1 MSNQD
6 IYKLVEEMNKNKTV
20 EHTGLNSNK
29 KEVEDIFSMLNEVQE
44 KNNISVE
51 DVRRSVN
58 RSSEINLNTN
68 YGKRAKVIKKPTLPS
83 NVEYDLLSD
92 DAKNNESIVYNIT
105 DSVQDSYSYVL
116 AHRSALEKYYKEIVS
131 NRKDISV
138 VEGHV
143 NDEISAL
150 DSRNTLSEKGYYDG
164 LYYVLRA
171 IKKAKSEVSFKIN
184 EKLKEKLN

>member
-1 MSNQD
+1 MSNKD

-92 DAKNNESIVYNIT
+92 GIIAYISNVEYGDN
-105 DSVQDSYSYVL
+105 DSDYVL

>member
-6 IYKLVEEMNKNKTV
+6 IYKLVEEMNKNKQ
-20 EHTGLNSNK
+20 K
-29 KEVEDIFSMLNEVQE
+29 KEVDDIFSMLNEVQK

-51 DVRRSVN
+51 DVRNSVN
-58 RSSEINLNTN
+58 RSSDINLNTN
-68 YGKRAKVIKKPTLPS
+68 YGKKAKVIKKPVLPS
-83 NVEYDLLSD
+83 NVDYDLLSD
-92 DAKNNESIVYNIT
+92 GIIAYISNVEYGDN
-105 DSVQDSYSYVL
+105 DSDYVL

-143 NDEISAL
+143 NDEINAIN
-150 DSRNTLSEKGYYDG
+150 SRDTLSEKGYYDG

>member
-6 IYKLVEEMNKNKTV
+6 IYKLVEEMNKNKQ
-20 EHTGLNSNK
+20 K
-29 KEVEDIFSMLNEVQE
+29 KEVDDIFSMLNEVQE

-51 DVRRSVN
+51 DVRNSVN
-58 RSSEINLNTN
+58 RSSDINLNTN
-68 YGKRAKVIKKPTLPS
+68 YGKKAKVIKKPVLPS
-83 NVEYDLLSD
+83 NVDYDLFSD
-92 DAKNNESIVYNIT
+92 GIIAYISNVEYGDN
-105 DSVQDSYSYVL
+105 DSDYVL

-143 NDEISAL
+143 NDEINAIN
-150 DSRNTLSEKGYYDG
+150 SRDTLSEKGYYDG

>member
-92 DAKNNESIVYNIT
+92 GIIAYISNVEYGDN
-105 DSVQDSYSYVL
+105 DSDYVL

>member
-92 DAKNNESIVYNIT
+92 GIIAYISNVEYGDN
-105 DSVQDSYSYVL
+105 DSDYVL

-138 VEGHV
+138 VECHV

>member
-6 IYKLVEEMNKNKTV
+6 IFKLVEEMNKNKTV

-92 DAKNNESIVYNIT
+92 GIIAYISNVEYGDN
-105 DSVQDSYSYVL
+105 DSDYVL

>member
-51 DVRRSVN
+51 EVRRSVN

-92 DAKNNESIVYNIT
+92 GIIAYISNVEYGDN
-105 DSVQDSYSYVL
+105 DSDYVL